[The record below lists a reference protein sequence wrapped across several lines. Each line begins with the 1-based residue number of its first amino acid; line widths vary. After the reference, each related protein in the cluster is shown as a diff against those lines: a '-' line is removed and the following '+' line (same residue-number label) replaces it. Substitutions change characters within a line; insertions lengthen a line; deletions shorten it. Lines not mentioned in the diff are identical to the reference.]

1 MAVPSNL
8 PPRKNVYQAAAE
20 YRQRLLAREQDTV
33 DDTVRRWLIARHQIE
48 KELDQLIGRVE
59 AALAAGKRPVVLP
72 FGGNFGPDEFS
83 ASWLYR
89 VGRLETLAATIEGEL
104 AKFNQDG
111 LAKIASRAKTEVG
124 AGELD
129 AQNLLRFRVRDD
141 GLISPRNFAALP
153 TGALEQITAM
163 VGPGGPLPK
172 AFNGMSA
179 DLIQKVQ
186 QRLVDGIAKGENPRV
201 VGRKMLQDTEDGG
214 LLDTPLYK
222 QVRVARTEPIRAYRE
237 SGRLTYLANS
247 DVVTAWEWRA
257 FPGQRTCPYCLAM
270 DGSIHPLD
278 QPMATHPQCRCTQL
292 PVTELSD
299 APEFTGA
306 EYLYRLSASEQDEVF
321 GSHTMGELYR
331 SGKVRLSDIPEQFQ
345 HEDWGRSGRA
355 ASLRSLQGRGV
366 ITQDDIVQARE
377 SRTARPVWSFAGTQ
391 PFQPTQFIPAVPST
405 APVAPAPV
413 QLPPTPDPT
422 PAESK
427 LDVNTLP
434 ENERRGWSGSMSRKE
449 AEQWAKDSVIKEPM
463 YHVTRPNAI
472 ESMMQEGFKLEGT
485 RWARVWGEGVYM
497 TDSEDVLDFYRN
509 IKSTSETLE
518 LRVNLKK
525 VLVVNA
531 DDKRGYEFW
540 RDALRSI
547 DFETRADYDMTEERV
562 VKLAKELY
570 DQKRAIVRSALDNGA
585 NAESVR
591 NQLREKFG
599 TSDSY
604 DWSSDAFEWYI
615 VQAFLKRQGYDALKV
630 LDPGKPFTSSIGGNQ
645 LVVFDVRNVVIIKK

>member
-257 FPGQRTCPYCLAM
+257 FPGRRTCPYCLAM

-413 QLPPTPDPT
+413 QLPPVEVTPEQQAALLSFGQTTNMDGT
-422 PAESK
+422 ETLKQFEAKARAQRLYESAAAYKDGKLVLMKDGEASSVGFSVEELQKLRGAILTHNHPASSSF
-427 LDVNTLP
+427 
-434 ENERRGWSGSMSRKE
+434 SGADIALSVRWQLKEIRAVGQAFDYSMSGIPTIQDLTARGILRSSDVE
-449 AEQWAKDSVIKEPM
+449 GLRASWGAEDDDDLLAKIM
-463 YHVTRPNAI
+463 QAYHQ
-472 ESMMQEGFKLEGT
+472 SQMDKLE
-485 RWARVWGEGVYM
+485 AK
-497 TDSEDVLDFYRN
+497 YRK
-509 IKSTSETLE
+509 IVGSGKMLE
-518 LRVNLKK
+518 LD
-525 VLVVNA
+525 A
-531 DDKRGYEFW
+531 W
-540 RDALRSI
+540 REHTHEA
-547 DFETRADYDMTEERV
+547 M
-562 VKLAKELY
+562 KELARAFQVTY
-570 DQKRAIVRSALDNGA
+570 KR
-585 NAESVR
+585 
-591 NQLREKFG
+591 
-599 TSDSY
+599 T
-604 DWSSDAFEWYI
+604 
-615 VQAFLKRQGYDALKV
+615 KR
-630 LDPGKPFTSSIGGNQ
+630 KP
-645 LVVFDVRNVVIIKK
+645 